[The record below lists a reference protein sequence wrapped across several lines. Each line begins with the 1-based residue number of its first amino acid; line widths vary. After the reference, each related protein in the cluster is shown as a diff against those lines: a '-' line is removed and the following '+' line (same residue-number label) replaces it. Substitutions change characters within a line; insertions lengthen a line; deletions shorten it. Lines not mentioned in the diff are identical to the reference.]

1 MCDGKGGIEK
11 RLSYYYIGQ
20 FSRYIERGARQVMN
34 TCYSDTLETVAFVN
48 PDESRVVVILN
59 RGEKDMPVYLCENGQ
74 GTALQVEAHT
84 IKTVVYNK

>member
-1 MCDGKGGIEK
+1 
-11 RLSYYYIGQ
+11 
-20 FSRYIERGARQVMN
+20 MN

-74 GTALQVEAHT
+74 GTALHVEAHT
-84 IKTVVYNK
+84 IRTVVYEK